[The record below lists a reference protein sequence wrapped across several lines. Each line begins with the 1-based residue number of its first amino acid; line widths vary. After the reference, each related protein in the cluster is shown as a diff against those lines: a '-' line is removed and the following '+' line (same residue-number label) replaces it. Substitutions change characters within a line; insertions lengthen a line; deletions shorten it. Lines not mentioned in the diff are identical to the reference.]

1 MSTTDIRPE
10 AVFCGGEPVPDGP
23 SLELL
28 PGRRVPLSP
37 RESDPQTVV
46 TRLLPQRE
54 RRTVGAWCF
63 VDHYGPDDLSG
74 TAGMQVAPHPHT
86 GLQTVSWLLDG
97 LVHHRDSLG
106 SDVLLRPG
114 ALGLMTAGR
123 GIAHSERSPVD
134 RPDLLH
140 GVQLWVALPEAA
152 RRGDPAFALHD
163 DDLPT
168 VSGSGWSARL
178 FVGSLAGASS
188 PALTHTPLL
197 GAEVRLDAG
206 AGATLPLT
214 GSFEHAVVVVR
225 GELLVDGAEV
235 APGTLA
241 YLGTGRGALDLST
254 RAGAVALLLGG
265 EPFAEQLVMWWNF
278 IGRSHEEIERFRAEW
293 NGPAGDAAGDSAG
306 AHPGA
311 TAGTGAF
318 GRVVGDD
325 DARMLAPAL
334 PGVALKPRGR
344 TG

>member
-1 MSTTDIRPE
+1 MSTTDIRPQ
-10 AVFCGGEPVPDGP
+10 AVTCGGEPVPDRP
-23 SLELL
+23 ALDLL

-97 LVHHRDSLG
+97 VVRHRDSVG
-106 SDVLLRPG
+106 SDVLLTPG

-123 GIAHSERSPVD
+123 GIAHSERSPAD

-152 RRGDPAFALHD
+152 RRAEPRFALHD
-163 DDLPT
+163 ADLPT
-168 VSGSGWSARL
+168 VRGSGWTARV
-178 FVGSLAGASS
+178 FVGTLAGAAS
-188 PALTHTPLL
+188 PAVAHTPLL
-197 GAEVRLDAG
+197 GAEVRLDAN
-206 AGATLPLT
+206 AGATLAVT
-214 GSFEHAVVVVR
+214 ESFEHAVVVVS
-225 GELLVDGAEV
+225 GQLLVDGATV
-235 APGTLA
+235 SPGTLA
-241 YLGTGRGALDLST
+241 YLGTGRRSLELS
-254 RAGAVALLLGG
+254 APDGAVALLLGG
-265 EPFAEQLVMWWNF
+265 EPFEEELVMWWNF
-278 IGRSHEEIERFRAEW
+278 IGRSSEEIERFRADW
-293 NGPAGDAAGDSAG
+293 NGADESADTAATSV
-306 AHPGA
+306 
-311 TAGTGAF
+311 F

-325 DARMLAPAL
+325 DTRMLAPPL
-334 PGVALKPRGR
+334 PGVVLKPRGR

>member
-10 AVFCGGEPVPDGP
+10 AVSCGGEPVPDGP
-23 SLELL
+23 TLELL

-63 VDHYGPDDLSG
+63 VDHYGPDDLGG
-74 TAGMQVAPHPHT
+74 TDGMQVAPHPHT
-86 GLQTVSWLLDG
+86 GLQTASWLLDG
-97 LVHHRDSLG
+97 LVRHRDSLG

-123 GIAHSERSPVD
+123 GIAHSERSPAD

-152 RRGDPAFALHD
+152 RRGEPQFALHD

-168 VSGSGWSARL
+168 VQGSGWSARV

-188 PALTHTPLL
+188 PAVTHTPLL
-197 GAEVRLDAG
+197 GAELRLAAG
-206 AGATLPLT
+206 AATTLALA
-214 GSFEHAVVVVR
+214 GSFEHAVVVVA
-225 GELLVDGAEV
+225 GELLVDGARI

-241 YLGTGRGALDLST
+241 YLGTGREALQASSPD
-254 RAGAVALLLGG
+254 GAVALLLGG
-265 EPFAEQLVMWWNF
+265 EPFAEELVMWWNF
-278 IGRSHEEIERFRAEW
+278 IGRSQEEIERFRRDW
-293 NGPAGDAAGDSAG
+293 NGSDTAGSDTAG
-306 AHPGA
+306 AGP
-311 TAGTGAF
+311 F

-325 DARMLAPAL
+325 DARMLAPPL
-334 PGVALKPRGR
+334 PGVALNPRGR